1 MAAAASRPSE
11 ERPTLL
17 LEELKEKRAELKR
30 SLKLVSRTLKSE
42 SKKQKRLIQKGYV
55 PNADESQESRIVG
68 RCGLLWVCCF
78 AVFRVVFFAFAWLFF
93 CLGS

>member
-1 MAAAASRPSE
+1 MATADAATDMAAAASRPSE

-42 SKKQKRLIQKGYV
+42 SKKQKRLIQK
-55 PNADESQESRIVG
+55 AG
-68 RCGLLWVCCF
+68 RLSKDDLMF
-78 AVFRVVFFAFAWLFF
+78 LIARQQNQQR
-93 CLGS
+93 